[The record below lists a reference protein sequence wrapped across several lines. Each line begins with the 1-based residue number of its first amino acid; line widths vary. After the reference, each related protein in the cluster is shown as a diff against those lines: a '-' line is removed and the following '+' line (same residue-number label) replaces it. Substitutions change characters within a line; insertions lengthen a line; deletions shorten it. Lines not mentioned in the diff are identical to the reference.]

1 MENSSNQFPVKT
13 GEWLI
18 TLLVSSIPLVGL
30 IMLCVWAFGNNT
42 DESKANWAKAMLI
55 YSIILTFIIFLFFG
69 VALSSF
75 VALTT

>member
-42 DESKANWAKAMLI
+42 DQSKANWAKAMLI
-55 YSIILTFIIFLFFG
+55 YSIIFTFIIFLFFG